1 VEWISRTSWRRTS
14 RVAVWLWACTAWFFL
29 ASFAGADPVPGEK
42 DPLDVDCRFNP
53 NSVSHPEQEKAV
65 WENVFLPDGDVF
77 RPLMADLKEP
87 QTFATM
93 QSVRA
98 LESKTS
104 STIGSVALGENFGL
118 WSRRKEGSCDGMQV
132 GLLMGVFSQ
141 FDLFGPST
149 ELINTDFIFGVPLSW
164 RSEFVSARVRLYHQS
179 SHLGDQFLLARPGFN
194 RVELSFEEI
203 DGILSF
209 NTPGGWGRVY
219 GGGGYLIHREPESL
233 DRLKAQWGVE
243 LRGPEIRSPL
253 LGQTL
258 KGGLIVTPV
267 FGADFKAFEELNWLI
282 NSNVEG
288 GLEWFRL
295 GKTRR
300 LRLLVNYYWGYNPYG
315 QFYAQKIQSVGIG
328 LYLLF

>member
-1 VEWISRTSWRRTS
+1 MEQISRTSWRRTS
-14 RVAVWLWACTAWFFL
+14 RAVAWLWACTVWFFL
-29 ASFAGADPVPGEK
+29 ASVAGADPVPGGK
-42 DPLDVDCRFNP
+42 DRLDVDCRFNP
-53 NSVSHPEQEKAV
+53 NSVSHLEQEKTV

-77 RPLMADLKEP
+77 RPLMADPKQP
-87 QTFATM
+87 QTFATI
-93 QSVRA
+93 QQTQV

-104 STIGSVALGENFGL
+104 NTIGSVALGENFGL
-118 WSRRKEGSCDGMQV
+118 WSRRKEGSCDGTQV
-132 GLLMGVFSQ
+132 GLLMGAFSQ
-141 FDLFGPST
+141 FNLFGPT
-149 ELINTDFIFGVPLSW
+149 ELINTDFLFGVPVSW
-164 RSEFVSARVRLYHQS
+164 RSKLVSARARLYHQS
-179 SHLGDQFLLARPGFN
+179 SHLGDQFLLNRPGFN
-194 RVELSFEEI
+194 ATELSFEEI

-209 NTPGGWGRVY
+209 NTPGEWGRIY
-219 GGGGYLIHREPESL
+219 GGGGYLIHRKPESI

-267 FGADFKAFEELNWLI
+267 FGADFKAFEELDWTI